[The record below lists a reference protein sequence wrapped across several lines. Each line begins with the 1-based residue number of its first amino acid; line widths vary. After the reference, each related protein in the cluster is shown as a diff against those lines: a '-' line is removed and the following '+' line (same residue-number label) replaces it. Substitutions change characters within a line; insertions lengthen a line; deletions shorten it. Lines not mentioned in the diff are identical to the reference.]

1 VLWWSLPQFIV
12 GLLVFGVGVAANQQL
27 RLAAADMY
35 PPSRRAE
42 GLGYVLT
49 GSFVGALLAPAV
61 VTAAQTGAP
70 AIGIDPAALM
80 WLLVPLTLLP
90 CMALVALV
98 RPDPKEIASNL
109 SHYYPGYV
117 APAVRSVAAS
127 LGGQVASP
135 SLSTWLREYPKV
147 VAFSASAV
155 AQGTMTLMMALTSVS
170 LSHHGHEFSAISFS
184 VAIHVM
190 GMFGLSLPL
199 GRLCD
204 RAGRKPVLLGGM
216 VVLAAGAILVPSTSD
231 YWIATLGTFL
241 VGVGW
246 SGSSVAASAL
256 IADTTGPAHRGRAIG
271 VNDSCAAAASIAFSL
286 LGGPLAAIFGLV
298 TVGFMTAAITVPV
311 MILAARLP
319 AHNAAEL

>member
-1 VLWWSLPQFIV
+1 
-12 GLLVFGVGVAANQQL
+12 
-27 RLAAADMY
+27 
-35 PPSRRAE
+35 
-42 GLGYVLT
+42 
-49 GSFVGALLAPAV
+49 
-61 VTAAQTGAP
+61 
-70 AIGIDPAALM
+70 
-80 WLLVPLTLLP
+80 LVPVTLLP

-98 RPDPKEIASNL
+98 RPDPKEIANNL

-117 APAVRSVAAS
+117 APVTRGISGLVAA
-127 LGGQVASP
+127 GQAALAAP
-135 SLSTWLREYPKV
+135 SISTWLREYPKL

-170 LSHHGHEFSAISFS
+170 LSHHGHEFSSISFS

-204 RAGRKPVLLGGM
+204 RAGRKPVLLGGL
-216 VVLAAGAILVPSTSD
+216 VVLAIGAIIVPTTSD
-231 YWIATLGTFL
+231 YWITTLGTFL

-286 LGGPLAAIFGLV
+286 LGGPLAALFGLV
-298 TVGFMTAAITVPV
+298 TVGFLTAAVTVPV
-311 MILAARLP
+311 MLMALRLP
-319 AHNAAEL
+319 AHTTADA